1 MTERTAK
8 QGRRSGETSHRAAI
22 WLAWS
27 ACLLCLALLAVSG
40 VLLLLSGS
48 SEGGDSTWGTEYNNL
63 IFPVV
68 VLAFALVGA
77 LVASRLPTNPI
88 GWICL
93 TIGLVMML
101 GGATDEYSGYALA
114 NRAGSLPGGEYAAWL
129 GNWSWIPAVG
139 LMGSFTILL
148 FPTGHLPS
156 RRWRALAWLSG
167 AVLVLAS
174 LSEAFSP
181 GKLSEAPNVTNPLG
195 IEYARGTLELVNTVA
210 FLLLP
215 LCFVLSALS
224 MVVRFRRSTGEERQ
238 QLKWFAAAAVLLG
251 ACFPVVFMVPWGVFE
266 DLVTLLFAGPPVA
279 IGIAILRY
287 RLYDIDII
295 INRALVYGSLT
306 AMLVAIYVGSV
317 VGLQA
322 VFRAL
327 SGQESTLAV
336 VASTL
341 AIAALFNPLR
351 RGVQG
356 FVDRRFY
363 RRKYDAAK
371 TLQAFGSRLRD
382 ETNLDALSGDLVRV
396 ASRTVQPE
404 HVSLWLRPDAEPE
417 AKTSALRQSGHK
429 EEDE

>member
-1 MTERTAK
+1 MSSLTA
-8 QGRRSGETSHRAAI
+8 T
-22 WLAWS
+22 WLVWT
-27 ACLLCLALLAVSG
+27 ACLLCVTLLAVSG
-40 VLLLLSGS
+40 VLLLLNGP
-48 SEGGDSTWGTEYNNL
+48 SEGSSTWGTEYNNF

-77 LVASRLPTNPI
+77 LVASRLPGNPI
-88 GWICL
+88 GWVCL
-93 TIGLVMML
+93 IIGLTVAL
-101 GGATDEYSGYALA
+101 GGAAGEYSAYTLHT
-114 NRAGSLPGGEYAAWL
+114 RPGSLPGGEYMAWL
-129 GNWSWIPAVG
+129 GNWAWIPAVG

-148 FPTGHLPS
+148 FPSGRVPTH
-156 RRWRALAWLSG
+156 RWRAVAWLSG

-174 LSEAFSP
+174 LSEAFLP
-181 GKLSEAPNVTNPLG
+181 GKLAEAPNVTNPFG
-195 IEYARGTLELVNTVA
+195 IKSARGALELVNTGS

-215 LCFVLSALS
+215 LCFVLSAFS

-251 ACFPVVFMVPWGVFE
+251 ACFPVVFMVPWGVAE

-317 VGLQA
+317 VGLQT

-371 TLQAFGSRLRD
+371 TLEAFGSRLRE
-382 ETNLDALSGDLVRV
+382 ETNLDALREDVV
-396 ASRTVQPE
+396 AVARRTVQPA
-404 HVSLWLRPDAEPE
+404 HVSLWLRSDPE
-417 AKTSALRQSGHK
+417 SEDKSAAIRQFGQ
-429 EEDE
+429 E

>member
-8 QGRRSGETSHRAAI
+8 QGRGVSGTSHHVAA

-27 ACLLCLALLAVSG
+27 VCLLCMTVLAVIW
-40 VLLLLSGS
+40 VLLLLSGP
-48 SEGGDSTWGTEYNNL
+48 SEGSVSTWGTEYNNYF

-68 VLAFALVGA
+68 ILAFALVGA

-93 TIGLVMML
+93 VIGLTAIL
-101 GGATDEYSGYALA
+101 GGAAGEYEVYA
-114 NRAGSLPGGEYAAWL
+114 LPGGEYAAWL
-129 GNWSWIPAVG
+129 ENWLWIPAVG
-139 LMGSFTILL
+139 LMGTFTILL
-148 FPTGHLPS
+148 FPNGRMPS
-156 RRWRALAWLSG
+156 RHWQAVAWLSG
-167 AVLVLAS
+167 VVLVLAS

-181 GKLSEAPNVTNPLG
+181 GKLAEAPDVTNPFG
-195 IEYARGTLELVNTVA
+195 IESARGALELVKTGS

-215 LCFVLSALS
+215 LCFVLSAFSIVL
-224 MVVRFRRSTGEERQ
+224 RFRRSTGEERQ

-251 ACFPVVFMVPWGVFE
+251 ACFPFGFFVPSRVVQ
-266 DLVTLLFAGPPVA
+266 DLVTLLFAGLPIA
-279 IGIAILRY
+279 IGIAVLRH

-295 INRALVYGSLT
+295 INRALVYAPLT
-306 AMLVAIYVGSV
+306 AMLALVYFGGV

-322 VFRAL
+322 AL
-327 SGQESTLAV
+327 RVLTGQESTLAI

-341 AIAALFNPLR
+341 VIAALFNPLR
-351 RGVQG
+351 QRVQG

-371 TLQAFGSRLRD
+371 ILEVFGSRLRD
-382 ETNLDALSGDLVRV
+382 ETDLDALSGDLVGV

-417 AKTSALRQSGHK
+417 AKSAAIEQFGH
-429 EEDE
+429 DE